1 MSSSTLKTIYEVTAA
16 QMSCLCTI
24 VLRATKT
31 FEVGDLVGQSITLL
45 FIRRPAY
52 EMKKTLD
59 LGLPESEK
67 QLKIGSW
74 V

>member
-1 MSSSTLKTIYEVTAA
+1 VS
-16 QMSCLCTI
+16 
-24 VLRATKT
+24 
-31 FEVGDLVGQSITLL
+31 QSITLL

-52 EMKKTLD
+52 EMKKKTLD
-59 LGLPESEK
+59 LALPEFEK